1 MRSRLGGVALLAVL
15 WSLLA
20 AIVAGSALADGPTV
34 TGAGSTW
41 SQVAL
46 DQWRSDVALQG
57 LAINYSGVGST
68 AGRSFYINGQVDFAV
83 SEIPFLPNEVAS
95 LRADH
100 TSYQYLPIVAGG
112 TSMMYNLRGPSG
124 QIRNLQLSP
133 RTAAE
138 IFTGQITSWDDAD
151 IKKDNPSVALPKLAI
166 VPVTRS
172 DGSGT
177 SAQFSAFFD
186 SQVSDVWRKFCSD
199 SNPPITPC
207 GSTSFWPQFGI
218 SVQQRGSDGIAN
230 YVANPSLGNGSIGYA
245 ETAYALSRDLP
256 VVSVLNR
263 AGNYV
268 QPTAAN
274 VAIALKHAT
283 LNSDRTQNL
292 GQVYVA
298 PEPAAYPIS
307 SYSYMI
313 TRTTGFDP
321 AKGEV
326 LGKFIEYFVCTGQQ
340 SAETLGYSPLP
351 ENLVQAAFD
360 AVKNIPGAPPPPGLN
375 AKECPNPQI
384 TKQFDTTPDVSDQTP
399 NNTHSAGPSASVDVV
414 PGVSASASATST
426 VVSSDQAGAMIEAAA
441 RTTRAAQPPS
451 ALPLLLAGIV
461 LVLLV
466 FGPLLLR
473 LRSGRRDT

>member
-1 MRSRLGGVALLAVL
+1 MIRRAARLGALAVV
-15 WSLLA
+15 WSVVLMT
-20 AIVAGSALADGPTV
+20 VAGPALADGPTV

-41 SQVAL
+41 SQVAI

-57 LAINYSGVGST
+57 ISINYSGVGST

-83 SEIPFLPNEVAS
+83 SEIPFLSNEIAS
-95 LRADH
+95 LRSGNI
-100 TSYQYLPIVAGG
+100 SYQYLPIVAGG

-138 IFTGQITSWDDAD
+138 IFTGAITSWDDPD
-151 IKKDNPSVALPKLAI
+151 IEKDNPGLSLPNLQI

-177 SAQFSAFFD
+177 SAQFSAFFAA
-186 SQVSDVWRKFCSD
+186 QVPDVWHDFCATG
-199 SNPPITPC
+199 PITPC
-207 GSTSFWPQFGI
+207 GSTSFWPAFGI

-245 ETAYALSRDLP
+245 ETAYAKSRNLP

-263 AGNYV
+263 SGHYV
-268 QPTAAN
+268 QPTAQN

-283 LNSDRTQNL
+283 LDADRTQNL
-292 GQVYVA
+292 GAVYTA
-298 PEPAAYPIS
+298 PEDAAYPIS

-326 LGKFIEYFVCTGQQ
+326 LGKFIEYFVCAGQR

-351 ENLVQAAFD
+351 PNLVQAAFD
-360 AVKNIPGAPPPPGLN
+360 AVVDIPGAPKPPPPRPRRSSRPTRPARTWSWRRG
-375 AKECPNPQI
+375 ARRP
-384 TKQFDTTPDVSDQTP
+384 
-399 NNTHSAGPSASVDVV
+399 HSRRRPSRWC
-414 PGVSASASATST
+414 SADSACCCWCSGRCSCACAPIVTST
-426 VVSSDQAGAMIEAAA
+426 EAPTALA
-441 RTTRAAQPPS
+441 RPERT
-451 ALPLLLAGIV
+451 
-461 LVLLV
+461 
-466 FGPLLLR
+466 
-473 LRSGRRDT
+473 GRRTNR